1 MKKLAFSVFVLAA
14 GLSCQMPA
22 RAEMA
27 VDFPTH
33 CQAGEVAFLNAKIGK
48 FDQQNN
54 LTQSGKILSLCADK
68 PKEPFGKFVY
78 RFGAIGHVEIEQ
90 VATPLDRFGVYTM
103 SVGPKVGE
111 NIFSFSKGA
120 INYYVAE
127 AIGMGSGISLIATKS
142 GKKIADFFSGNDNEN
157 DFQSN
162 LDEVDF
168 EKGSSP
174 VFMKKAPKDRLD
186 KLLGR

>member
-90 VATPLDRFGVYTM
+90 VATPLNHLNLVVQPFHE
-103 SVGPKVGE
+103 S
-111 NIFSFSKGA
+111 A
-120 INYYVAE
+120 
-127 AIGMGSGISLIATKS
+127 GMPLQEIIT
-142 GKKIADFFSGNDNEN
+142 
-157 DFQSN
+157 N
-162 LDEVDF
+162 L
-168 EKGSSP
+168 
-174 VFMKKAPKDRLD
+174 VFACQA
-186 KLLGR
+186 